1 MFRLEKKSAAMLV
14 RSFDQKALSL
24 AHEGTILAQ
33 GVFSG
38 EEIGAPFDGCAF
50 GVLKPG
56 MAQKPECVAV
66 SKLYYVRYGE
76 ATLCIED
83 EERIIRKGD
92 VVFIPA
98 NAWHT
103 VHNHTNRDFSTFAL
117 WWVPPKGGE
126 T

>member
-1 MFRLEKKSAAMLV
+1 MLI

-24 AHEGTILAQ
+24 AHGGTILAQ
-33 GVFSG
+33 GVFCG

-50 GVLKPG
+50 GVLRPG
-56 MAQKPECVAV
+56 MAQKPERVPVA
-66 SKLYYVRYGE
+66 KLYCVRYGE
-76 ATLCIED
+76 ATLRIEG
-83 EERIIRKGD
+83 EERIIREGD

-103 VHNHTNRDFSTFAL
+103 VHNHTDRDFSTFAL
-117 WWVPPKGGE
+117 WWTLPKGGE